1 MAKEEKHG
9 FLNYKHR
16 IIYSLFRAVS
26 RVGMRLSIPLEPMLR
41 LFQMAY
47 FHEARSERGLGL
59 GEVAELFGKSLRT
72 VSSLH
77 NRYRGDFFAPE
88 QELELRRKLA
98 GVVATGPQTQ
108 DELCRQF
115 KDFKPIELATALEDL
130 LRERRILRDG
140 DLLRRNP
147 EDHDF
152 FSESDIVA
160 RVDGLNRQMDIVA
173 EAVWQR
179 FLEVDSGKPAMARSY
194 VFAGSTGEFEA
205 MMNKVATYIRDR
217 AIEVD
222 DAAAQSGD
230 ASKRAITFAGASLED
245 KT

>member
-1 MAKEEKHG
+1 MANSEKSG
-9 FLNYKHR
+9 FLNYKQR

-26 RVGMRLSIPLEPMLR
+26 RIGMRLSMPLEPMLK

-59 GEVAELFGKSLRT
+59 HEVADLFGKSLRT

-88 QELELRRKLA
+88 NDVQLRRDLA
-98 GVVATGPQTQ
+98 GRLASGPKNEE
-108 DELCRQF
+108 ELA
-115 KDFKPIELATALEDL
+115 KDFNHIKAVELAAALEDL
-130 LRERRILRDG
+130 VRERRILRDG
-140 DLLRRNP
+140 SLFRRNP

-152 FSESDIVA
+152 FSESDILA

-173 EAVWQR
+173 EAVWHR
-179 FLEVDSGKPAMARSY
+179 FLDVESDRPAMARSY
-194 VFAGSTGEFEA
+194 VFAGENAEFAA
-205 MMNKVATYIRDR
+205 MLEKVSTYIRDR

-222 DAAAQSGD
+222 ESAVIAGGSQ
-230 ASKRAITFAGASLED
+230 KRAITFAAATLKEE
-245 KT
+245 K